1 MHRYVYGQLE
11 AHQAALLG
19 TVDRSEQIDALYRR
33 VDGVLRLE
41 PAQQAVTGWQSEEL
55 DALVA
60 RLQRLPSRGGRAF
73 GGWHDGRLVGV
84 GALDA
89 TPVAS
94 ALDTMRLDM
103 LYVSA
108 AHRARGIGR
117 RLVELVARH
126 ARSLGATRLY
136 VSATPT
142 RASVDFYRRLGAEV
156 LERPDPELF
165 SREPDD
171 IHLCLRLP

>member
-1 MHRYVYGQLE
+1 MHRYVYRELE
-11 AHQAALLG
+11 AQQTALLAA
-19 TVDRSEQIDALYRR
+19 VDRSEQLDALYRS

-41 PAQQAVTGWQSEEL
+41 PAQQAVTGWQGPEL

-60 RLQRLPSRGGRAF
+60 RLQRLLTCGGRAF
-73 GGWHDGRLVGV
+73 GGWHEGRLVGV

-89 TPVAS
+89 TPIAG
-94 ALDTMRLDM
+94 APDMMRLAM

-108 AHRARGIGR
+108 PHRARGIGR
-117 RLVELVARH
+117 RLVELVARQ

-142 RASVDFYRRLGAEV
+142 RASVDFYRRLGAEL

-165 SREPDD
+165 SREPED

>member
-1 MHRYVYGQLE
+1 MHRYIYRELE
-11 AHQAALLG
+11 PDQTALLG
-19 TVDRSEQIDALYRR
+19 AVDRSEAIDAIYRN

-41 PAQQAVTGWQSEEL
+41 PARVQATAWQGAEL

-60 RLQRLPSRGGRAF
+60 SLRCLLARGGRAV
-73 GGWHDGRLVGV
+73 GAWDEGKLVGV

-89 TPVAS
+89 APVGGAPEM
-94 ALDTMRLDM
+94 MRLDL

-117 RLVELVARH
+117 QLVALVARH
-126 ARSLGATRLY
+126 ARSLGARRLY

-142 RASVDFYRRLGAEV
+142 RASVDFYLRLGAEL

-165 SREPDD
+165 AREPED
-171 IHLCLRLP
+171 IHLCLRLA